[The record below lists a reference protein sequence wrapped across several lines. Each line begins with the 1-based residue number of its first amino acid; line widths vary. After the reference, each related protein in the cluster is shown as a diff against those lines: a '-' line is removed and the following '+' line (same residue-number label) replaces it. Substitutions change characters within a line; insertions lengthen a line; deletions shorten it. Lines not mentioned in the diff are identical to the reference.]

1 MAEGNKD
8 PLVSLEEFRSH
19 FANAS
24 RYLTANETWPH
35 STILLYKY
43 VYNVNVAFNNT
54 YNPENTWKRVDNYPT
69 TEFTTGNER
78 PMHAELIMIE
88 QLREIRQYQSIH
100 RIEVIQSYSPCRNCS
115 DALCKFKEE
124 LDGEKI
130 KGSSGVPS
138 DLEKGEAMEFKIT
151 FSNFFKHNDRTNQGG
166 LTNLLKRGIKLDI
179 FTDENWKYFFNFTG
193 LVTERR
199 QRREI
204 DDKKIFQYFEGLVA
218 LETITDYLEAHRL
231 GLP

>member
-1 MAEGNKD
+1 NKG

-24 RYLTANETWPH
+24 RYLPEDETWPP

-43 VYNVNVAFNNT
+43 EYNVNVAFNNT
-54 YNPENTWKRVDNYPT
+54 YNPENTWKRVDFTPT
-69 TEFTTGNER
+69 TEYTTGDEV
-78 PMHAELIMIE
+78 HAELIMIE

-100 RIEVIQSYSPCRNCS
+100 RIEVILSYSPCRNCS

-124 LDGEKI
+124 LYGEKN
-130 KGSSGVPS
+130 KGSSGFPT
-138 DLEKGEAMEFKIT
+138 DLEKGEATEFKIT
-151 FSNFFKHNDRTNQGG
+151 FSNFFCHDDLENQGG
-166 LTNLLKRGIKLDI
+166 LKNLLKGGIKLDI
-179 FTDENWKYFFNFTG
+179 FTDENWKYFFNVTG

-204 DDKKIFQYFEGLVA
+204 DDKKILQYFEGLVA
-218 LETITDYLEAHRL
+218 LETITNYLEAHRL